1 MREIQICVSSLDH
14 SSKMSSIKCWL
25 SRVDFSNINIQL
37 IRCKLEICF
46 IMEDAE
52 SSELCISSLKL
63 YKHLRRTHTWEFSV
77 HLELANRRTAVCPL
91 PVWSCS
97 TPFYYL
103 PVNFIFYFTEE
114 HRMTGRSIWN
124 TELHSNSLNFGSR
137 KDSLKF
143 TS

>member
-1 MREIQICVSSLDH
+1 MWEIQICASSLDH

-25 SRVDFSNINIQL
+25 SRADFSNINIQL

-52 SSELCISSLKL
+52 TSELHISSLKL
-63 YKHLRRTHTWEFSV
+63 YKPLRRTHTWEFSV

-91 PVWSCS
+91 PMWPCS
-97 TPFYYL
+97 MPFYYL

-114 HRMTGRSIWN
+114 HRIWQAEAYE
-124 TELHSNSLNFGSR
+124 TLNCRVQS
-137 KDSLKF
+137 
-143 TS
+143 